1 MSKPARCTFLIVA
14 KLLLN
19 PDSESRGAAII
30 HDLCLFRR
38 AQVGAVQ
45 ATYQTPSAAPN
56 DNEIVYLS
64 DSGGHGNLWVLN
76 LKSEQVRQLTFE
88 QDPNVGLGVPVWSPD
103 GKRIAYVRREKTGWN
118 VNLWVVDSDGT
129 NARQVSAG
137 GGWASWSPDGRW
149 LYYSPPTRN
158 SFRIEK
164 TPPEGGPIT
173 IVREQGQQPAVAADG
188 TIYFTQTLAA
198 NNGQTDM
205 EIRFARPENGES
217 HASPVFQELFNGRFC
232 SSLRFLPT
240 VSGSRFC

>member
-1 MSKPARCTFLIVA
+1 MVA
-14 KLLLN
+14 KLLLD

-30 HDLCLFRR
+30 PDLCLFRR
-38 AQVGAVQ
+38 AQVGAIQ

-56 DNEIVYLS
+56 DNEIEYLS

-76 LKSEQVRQLTFE
+76 LKREQVRQLTFE
-88 QDPNVGLGVPVWSPD
+88 QDPNVGLGVPVWSP
-103 GKRIAYVRREKTGWN
+103 G
-118 VNLWVVDSDGT
+118 VVDSDGT
-129 NARQVSAG
+129 NARRVSAG
-137 GGWASWSPDGRW
+137 GGWACWALDGRW

-173 IVREQGQQPAVAADG
+173 IVRGQGPQPAVAANG

-205 EIRFARPENGES
+205 EIRF
-217 HASPVFQELFNGRFC
+217 C
-232 SSLRFLPT
+232 SSREWR
-240 VSGSRFC
+240 VSRPHPSSRSSSTDASVPAYAFSGL